1 MLTSIIES
9 LRRILNSG
17 CGDASTDGRYGLPD
31 LRGLVRNMP
40 QSAEGMREAI
50 RQAVER
56 YEPRLKRVRVRKL
69 DDPESHRLYF
79 EIVAELNDEE
89 GGETPPLNS
98 NTRLARPGRVH
109 HPTSPLPP
117 RGARPA
123 GTGSGRTGTAAC
135 SPASIRRS

>member
-1 MLTSIIES
+1 MIRRRLLERVLDDEAGRSRGLGGESEAVLTSIIES

-89 GGETPPLNS
+89 GGESRPLKF
-98 NTRLARPGRVH
+98 NTRLERTGRVDI
-109 HPTSPLPP
+109 T
-117 RGARPA
+117 
-123 GTGSGRTGTAAC
+123 T
-135 SPASIRRS
+135 